1 MYKIFTEFNCG
12 SIRRRIHKPLL
23 VMKLTL
29 ILLTATFLQVSAAS
43 YAQKVTLKVNGATIK
58 EVFEKIQA
66 QTNYDFLYNAQDL
79 KGAHIVSLKL
89 KDVPLKQA
97 LDICFN
103 DQPLTYTITNTS
115 ILITKK
121 PVVVNHQILGKEI
134 TGTVTDTTGA
144 PVPGAT
150 VQEKNT
156 KNVVITD
163 VNGRYTILV
172 TNDNAVLVFSFVGYG
187 TREVPVS
194 TGAIINVKLQGNN
207 TALNEVVVVGYGT
220 QNRSTINGAI
230 NTVGAKDIGDKP
242 VLNTFQALQGESP
255 NLIIQQS
262 TLDPGSNVT
271 VNIRGIGT
279 TGNNDPLVVIDGI
292 TTQSSTSLNTLNPDD
307 IASVTILKD
316 AGSAAIYGS
325 RAANGVILVTTKS
338 GKFNQKQTVNYD
350 GSYGLQ
356 VPDVLVHK
364 VSAADNAYYKNE
376 ALQNSGLP
384 PAYTPEQIQQ
394 LAAQGNGDWDI
405 QHLLYNAPQQSQDV
419 SVTGGNETSSYYI
432 SGGYQD
438 QQSNFIGNGGSG
450 AKFGYQKYNFRMN
463 ETTVIGILKLNAI
476 LNYTK
481 TRNKTNTV
489 GDNNIIA
496 DANRVPI
503 NYNWTN
509 AAGQYLTNPVASQ
522 YNEYGVLEQG
532 GYNQADNDQIFGN
545 LNGQLT
551 IAKDLHL
558 TGVFGGTIENDGNFF
573 RRTQVNYVPS
583 GVYGN
588 DLTTSDNNSKANS
601 FNTQLYAD
609 YGKRIGDN
617 NFKATVGVSSEYYT
631 QSGFALSESLTDPLL
646 GTSTTGTIIDPVNS
660 YTGVAVNANSLL
672 SAFGRL
678 NYDYKSR
685 YFLDF
690 VFRDD
695 ASSKFAAGHRSGFFP
710 SVTGGWLLSD
720 ETFMQAVKS
729 TVNNLKLR
737 ASYGILGNQ
746 NVGNYQ
752 YQTTYF
758 NYPSAYG
765 FGNTTNPTSIVG
777 GAGTTQSNPDL
788 TWERAATFNIGVDF
802 GLFNNKLTGS
812 FDYFNKITSDILQVP
827 TDIPTLY
834 GATPADENVA
844 KVRDRGWELN
854 LTYTIRGEKVTQS
867 FSGNIANSENTLLVL
882 TGNQTQEIYN
892 EDVFQ
897 LIRKVGQPIT
907 EYYGYK
913 TNGFFQNQAQVNTY
927 PKPAGAVVGV
937 GDLKFKDLNNDGKID
952 DNDKTNLGDPF
963 PHYTFGFTYRI
974 SYAGFDLSAFVQ
986 GVGERTEFLRGELVE
1001 PFHYNYGETMY
1012 TNQLDFWTPT
1022 NTNAKYPRL
1031 ATIGSASNT
1040 NNWRT
1045 GSDINSFN
1053 AAYARLK
1060 NVDIG
1065 YTVPRSV
1072 ATKLGMTKLRVSLI
1086 GQNLLTLTKLKF
1098 IDPETSEFG
1107 NNLDPTSASNSA
1119 RAYLMPIFYGIGL
1132 NATF

>member
-1 MYKIFTEFNCG
+1 
-12 SIRRRIHKPLL
+12 
-23 VMKLTL
+23 MKLTIIML
-29 ILLTATFLQVSAAS
+29 IMGLTQVCAKT
-43 YAQKVTLKVNGATIK
+43 YAQLITLHEKNVSIEKVLLLIESQSGYHFIYDDKLDLLKTKTLNINVEKQTIDNVLEQCLSGIPVSYKIIQQTIALKEREPAQSQKTSVAVQKVSG
-58 EVFEKIQA
+58 
-66 QTNYDFLYNAQDL
+66 
-79 KGAHIVSLKL
+79 
-89 KDVPLKQA
+89 
-97 LDICFN
+97 
-103 DQPLTYTITNTS
+103 TITDDKG
-115 ILITKK
+115 L
-121 PVVVNHQILGKEI
+121 
-134 TGTVTDTTGA
+134 
-144 PVPGAT
+144 PVPGVSVSIKGT
-150 VQEKNT
+150 PNGT
-156 KNVVITD
+156 ISD
-163 VNGRYTILV
+163 VNGKYSLSV
-172 TNDNAVLVFSFVGYG
+172 PGPDAVLVFTFIGFETTQKPVGANA
-187 TREVPVS
+187 V
-194 TGAIINVKLQGNN
+194 INVVLQQQ
-207 TALNEVVVVGYGT
+207 TSALNEVVVVGYGT

-230 NTVGAKDIGDKP
+230 NTVKAEDIGDKP

-262 TLDPGSNVT
+262 SLDPGSNVT

-338 GKFNQKQTVNYD
+338 GKFNQKQTINYD

-364 VSAADNAYYKNE
+364 VSASDNAYYKNE
-376 ALQNSGLP
+376 ALANSGLP

-394 LAAQGNGDWDI
+394 LAAQGNGTWDI
-405 QHLLYNAPQQSQDV
+405 NHLLYNAPQQSQNV

-438 QQSNFIGNGGSG
+438 QQSNYIGNGGSG
-450 AKFGYQKYNFRMN
+450 SKFGYQKYNLRIN
-463 ETTVIGILKLNAI
+463 ETTVKGIFKLNAI

-481 TRNKTNTV
+481 TRNKTNSV

-496 DANRVPI
+496 DADRVPA
-503 NYNWTN
+503 NYNWQN

-532 GYNQADNDQIFGN
+532 GFNQADNDQIFGN

-551 IAKDLHL
+551 LAKGLHL

-573 RRTQVNYVPS
+573 RRTQVNYVPA

-588 DLTTSDNNSKANS
+588 DLTTSDNNSKSNS

-609 YGKRIGDN
+609 YGKKIGDH
-617 NFKATVGVSSEYYT
+617 NFKVTLGVSSEYFT
-631 QSGFALSESLTDPLL
+631 QSGFALSEGLTDPLL

-660 YTGVAVNANSLL
+660 YTSVGVNANSLL

-678 NYDYKSR
+678 NYDYKGK

-720 ETFMQAVKS
+720 ETFMQAFRS
-729 TVNNLKLR
+729 TVSKLKLR
-737 ASYGILGNQ
+737 ASYGVLGNQ

-765 FGNTTNPTSIVG
+765 FGNTTNPTSVVG
-777 GAGTTQSNPDL
+777 GAGTTQSNPNL

-854 LTYTIRGEKVTQS
+854 LTYNIHGQKVNQS
-867 FSGNIANSENTLLVL
+867 FSVNVADNQNTLLVL
-882 TGNQTQEIYN
+882 TGNQSQEIYN

-913 TNGFFQNQAQVNTY
+913 TNGFFQNQAQVNSY
-927 PKPAGAVVGV
+927 PVPAGAVVGI

-952 DNDKTNLGDPF
+952 DKDKTNLGDPF
-963 PHYTFGFTYRI
+963 PRYTFGFTYRI
-974 SYAGFDLSAFVQ
+974 SFAGFDLSAFVQ
-986 GVGERTEFLRGELVE
+986 GVGKRTEFLRGELVE
-1001 PFHYNYGETMY
+1001 PFHYNYGQTVF
-1012 TNQLDFWTPT
+1012 TNQLDFWSPT
-1022 NTNAKYPRL
+1022 NTDAQYPRL

-1045 GSDINSFN
+1045 GSDIYAFN

-1060 NVDIG
+1060 NVNIG
-1065 YTVPRSV
+1065 YTVPNRLSS
-1072 ATKLGMTKLRVSLI
+1072 KLGMSKLRVSLI
-1086 GQNLLTLTKLKF
+1086 GQNLYTLTKLKF
-1098 IDPETSEFG
+1098 IDPETTEFG

-1119 RAYLMPIFYGIGL
+1119 RAYLLPVFYGVGL

>member
-1 MYKIFTEFNCG
+1 MSMKLLCNPEKIKWPPKQQITVMMIFTF
-12 SIRRRIHKPLL
+12 
-23 VMKLTL
+23 
-29 ILLTATFLQVSAAS
+29 ILLNVFAPVKALAINSKPTTLQLQNVV
-43 YAQKVTLKVNGATIK
+43 VTGTVVDDQG
-58 EVFEKIQA
+58 
-66 QTNYDFLYNAQDL
+66 
-79 KGAHIVSLKL
+79 
-89 KDVPLKQA
+89 
-97 LDICFN
+97 
-103 DQPLTYTITNTS
+103 QPLPGVTVS
-115 ILITKK
+115 
-121 PVVVNHQILGKEI
+121 I
-134 TGTVTDTTGA
+134 TGTPFGT
-144 PVPGAT
+144 
-150 VQEKNT
+150 
-156 KNVVITD
+156 ITD
-163 VNGRYTILV
+163 SKGYYKLNVPDANVNGTL
-172 TNDNAVLVFSFVGYG
+172 TFSFVGFLK
-187 TREVPVS
+187 EVVPIGNKK
-194 TGAIINVKLQGNN
+194 TINVSLKVDNS
-207 TALNEVVVVGYGT
+207 TLNEVVVIGYGT
-220 QNRSTINGAI
+220 QNRSTVNGAI
-230 NTVGAKDIGDKP
+230 STVGAKDIDDKP
-242 VLNTFQALQGESP
+242 VLNTFQALQGEAP

-338 GKFNQKQTVNYD
+338 GKLNQKQTVNYD

-376 ALQNSGLP
+376 ALENSGLP

-394 LAAQGNGDWDI
+394 LAAQGNGTWDI
-405 QHLLYNAPQQSQDV
+405 NHLLYDAPQQSHNV
-419 SVTGGNETSSYYI
+419 SVTGGNETSSYYV
-432 SGGYQD
+432 SGGYQG
-438 QQSNFIGNGGSG
+438 QQSNYIGNGGSG
-450 AKFGYQKYNFRMN
+450 SKFGYQKYNFRMN
-463 ETTVIGILKLNAI
+463 ETTIKGIFKLNAI

-481 TRNKTNTV
+481 TRNKTNSV

-496 DANRVPI
+496 DADRVPM
-503 NYNWTN
+503 NYNWQN

-545 LNGQLT
+545 LNGTLSIT
-551 IAKDLHL
+551 KDLHL

-588 DLTTSDNNSKANS
+588 DLTTSDNNSKSNS

-609 YGKRIGDN
+609 YGKTIGDHR
-617 NFKATVGVSSEYYT
+617 FKVTLGASSEYFT
-631 QSGFALSESLTDPLL
+631 QSGFALSEGLTDPLL

-660 YTGVAVNANSLL
+660 YTSVGTQANSLL
-672 SAFGRL
+672 SAFGRV
-678 NYDYKSR
+678 NYDYKSK

-695 ASSKFAAGHRSGFFP
+695 ASSKFAPGKRNGFFP
-710 SVTGGWLLSD
+710 SVTAGWQVSD
-720 ETFMQAVKS
+720 ESFMNQFKS

-746 NVGNYQ
+746 NVSNYQ

-777 GAGTTQSNPDL
+777 GAGTNQSNPDL
-788 TWERAATFNIGVDF
+788 TWERAATFNLGVDF

-812 FDYFNKITSDILQVP
+812 FDYFNKITSDILQTP

-854 LTYTIRGEKVTQS
+854 LTYTINGPKVNQS
-867 FSGNIANSENTLLVL
+867 FSGNLADNQNTLLVL

-907 EYYGYK
+907 EYYGYE
-913 TNGFFQNQAQVNTY
+913 TNGFFQNQSQVNNY
-927 PKPAGAVVGV
+927 PKPAGAVVGI
-937 GDLKFKDLNNDGKID
+937 GDLKFKDRNGDGKID
-952 DNDKTNLGDPF
+952 DKDRTNLGNPF
-963 PHYTFGFTYRI
+963 PRYTFGFTYRI
-974 SYAGFDLSAFVQ
+974 SYGGFDLSAFVQ

-1001 PFHYNYGETMY
+1001 PFHYNYGETVY
-1012 TNQLDFWTPT
+1012 TNQLDFWSPT

-1045 GSDINSFN
+1045 GSNIYAFN

-1060 NVDIG
+1060 NVNIG
-1065 YTVPRSV
+1065 YTVPRNV
-1072 ATKLGMTKLRVSLI
+1072 ASKLGMSKLRVSLI
-1086 GQNLLTLTKLKF
+1086 GQNLYTLTKLKF
-1098 IDPETSEFG
+1098 MDPETSEFG
-1107 NNLDPTSASNSA
+1107 NNLSPNSSSNSA
-1119 RAYLMPIFYGIGL
+1119 RAYLLPVFYGIGL